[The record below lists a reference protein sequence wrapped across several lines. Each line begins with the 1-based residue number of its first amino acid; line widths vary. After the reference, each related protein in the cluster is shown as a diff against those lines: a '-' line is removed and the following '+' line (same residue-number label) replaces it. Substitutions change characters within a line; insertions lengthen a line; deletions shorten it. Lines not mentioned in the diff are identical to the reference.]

1 MPNFWTDPLGFL
13 IQWLT
18 NLLIGWGVA
27 PDVVKFLLALFGAV
41 LLPLGA
47 MMFVIF
53 LIWYERKMYGRM
65 QDRLG
70 PNRVGPWGIFQT
82 FADMGKI
89 FTKEVITPKGVDL
102 IPYNLAPIL
111 AVGAVLLAWAVMP
124 LSVNIVGANLSVG
137 LLFVVAVGGL
147 GELGIMLAGWG
158 SNNKYA
164 LLGGFRAAAMLVS
177 YEVPMVISLL
187 IPAMLAGSLN
197 LTEIVAK
204 QDVPF
209 IFMAPV
215 AALIVF
221 ISQVA
226 ESGRAPFD
234 FIEAESEIVAGV
246 NIEYSGLKFGM
257 FYVGEFLHA
266 FTSSML
272 FATLFLGGYR
282 GPFVEQ
288 FPLIGIVYLLIKTF
302 FVYFFSILFRGG
314 LPRFRIDQMLDLNW
328 KVLAPLAL
336 AMVFV
341 TALLDKAVVDIS
353 SAMAWMPVVALLAR
367 VIVLLLANL
376 AVFWLV
382 SRLLERNVKPN
393 RPVVSG
399 ERPVATLAGGTPTGS
414 NGGQPAQ
421 KSEGA
426 EA

>member
-1 MPNFWTDPLGFL
+1 LGAILVPLM
-13 IQWLT
+13 
-18 NLLIGWGVA
+18 
-27 PDVVKFLLALFGAV
+27 
-41 LLPLGA
+41 A

-53 LIWYERKMYGRM
+53 LIWYERKLYGRM

-89 FTKEVITPKGVDL
+89 FTKEVITPTGVDL

-137 LLFVVAVGGL
+137 LLFVIAAGGL

-164 LLGGFRAAAMLVS
+164 LLGGFRAAALLIS
-177 YEVPMVISLL
+177 YEVPMVISML
-187 IPAMLAGSLN
+187 IPAMLSGSLN

-204 QDVPF
+204 QDVPY
-209 IFMAPV
+209 ILIAPV
-215 AALIVF
+215 AALIFF
-221 ISQVA
+221 ITQVA

-234 FIEAESEIVAGV
+234 LTEAESEIVAGV

-257 FYVGEFLHA
+257 FYVGEFLKA
-266 FTSSML
+266 FTSAML

-328 KVLAPLAL
+328 KVLAPLSL
-336 AMVFV
+336 AMVFI
-341 TALLDKAVVDIS
+341 TALVDKAVVGLG
-353 SAMAWMPVVALLAR
+353 AGMLWVR
-367 VIVLLLANL
+367 VIVLLLVNL
-376 AVFWLV
+376 GMFWLTTT
-382 SRLLERNVKPN
+382 LLSRNVKPV
-393 RPVVSG
+393 RQVVSG
-399 ERPVATLAGGTPTGS
+399 ERPLATPASGA
-414 NGGQPAQ
+414 QPVQ
-421 KSEGA
+421 KNEVSV
-426 EA
+426 